1 MVEVEVVLR
10 WLGNSRE
17 ESRAAADLLDIERDE
32 LMDEKE
38 VYNNCLLCGSEL
50 RLERKG
56 RTRQDAVVVLSSSIQ
71 WRTVIVSRCSC
82 CRSSFVES
90 GVILP
95 RASLPYFPI

>member
-38 VYNNCLLCGSEL
+38 FYNNCLLCGSEL
-50 RLERKG
+50 RGKEGQDKMLLLFCRLPFNGG
-56 RTRQDAVVVLSSSIQ
+56 RSLSAD
-71 WRTVIVSRCSC
+71 VGSC